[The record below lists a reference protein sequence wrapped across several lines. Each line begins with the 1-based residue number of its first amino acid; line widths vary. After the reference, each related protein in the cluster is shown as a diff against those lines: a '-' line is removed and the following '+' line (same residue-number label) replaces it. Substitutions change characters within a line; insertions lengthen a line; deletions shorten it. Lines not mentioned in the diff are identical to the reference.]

1 MSDDIIVGLDI
12 GSKNIRVVVAEK
24 NDEGHLQIT
33 GIGMSE
39 STGIHRVLSL
49 ILRIPF
55 RV

>member
-12 GSKNIRVVVAEK
+12 GSKNIRAVVDEK

-39 STGIHRVLSL
+39 RAYIGVLSL
-49 ILRIPF
+49 ILKIPF